1 MKKVIKNWIH
11 IPGIHCGST
20 ALRDVVAY
28 YRYSLSE
35 AMCFGLGGG
44 LGFFYTKGENLSPSR
59 IIHLRGPGMEPNFFS
74 LIDKPTSWK
83 YESDEDK
90 AFQVLKDWIDRDVPV
105 LIQTDIYYLDYY
117 KSSTYFPGHIVSVW
131 GYDDETERV
140 FLGDTG
146 FEGLQAVPYDD
157 FKKGRVSKA
166 PPFPLNNNWF
176 EVNLKKPIPPL
187 SEIIPEAIH
196 RNARFMIEG
205 TRSARGESSVKMIK
219 LWAEEL
225 PTWADAPDW
234 RWCVRFAYQVIERR
248 GTGGGGFR
256 WIYRDFLREAEKIV
270 PALKGFKLSEKM
282 DLIGRKWS
290 ELSMILK
297 QISESERDEDL
308 FRKAAGRA
316 RDLGEIEEEFY
327 RTAIEVV

>member
-1 MKKVIKNWIH
+1 MKKIINNWVH
-11 IPGIHCGST
+11 IPGLHCGST
-20 ALRDVVAY
+20 ALRDVVTY
-28 YRYSLSE
+28 YGYNLSE

-44 LGFFYTKGENLSPSR
+44 LGFFYTKGENLNPSR

-83 YESDEDK
+83 YESDEDR
-90 AFQVLKDWIDRDVPV
+90 AFRVLKEWIDRDVPV
-105 LIQTDIYYLDYY
+105 LVQTDIYYLDYY
-117 KSSTYFPGHIVSVW
+117 KSSTHFPGHIVSVW

-146 FEGLQAVPYDD
+146 FEGLQIVTYQD
-157 FKKGRVSKA
+157 FKKGRISKA

-176 EVNLKKPIPPL
+176 EVNLERPIPPL
-187 SEIIPEAIH
+187 SEIIPEAIR

-205 TRSARGESSVKMIK
+205 TRSPRGESGVRTIR

-225 PTWADAPDW
+225 PSWADAPDW
-234 RWCVRFAYQVIERR
+234 KWCVRFAYQVIEKR

-256 WIYRDFLREAEKIV
+256 WIYRDFLREAEEII
-270 PALKGFKLSEKM
+270 PALREFRLSERM

-290 ELSMILK
+290 EMSMLLK
-297 QISESERDEDL
+297 QISEGKGDEGL
-308 FRKAAGRA
+308 FRKAAWMA

>member
-1 MKKVIKNWIH
+1 MKKIINNWVH
-11 IPGIHCGST
+11 IPGLHCGST
-20 ALRDVVAY
+20 ALRDVVTY
-28 YRYSLSE
+28 YGYNLSE

-44 LGFFYTKGENLSPSR
+44 LGFFYTKGENLNPSR

-83 YESDEDK
+83 YESDEDR
-90 AFQVLKDWIDRDVPV
+90 AFRVLKEWIDRDVPV
-105 LIQTDIYYLDYY
+105 LVQTDIYYLDYY
-117 KSSTYFPGHIVSVW
+117 KSSTHFPGHIVSAW

-146 FEGLQAVPYDD
+146 FEGLQIVTYQD
-157 FKKGRVSKA
+157 FKKGRISKA

-176 EVNLKKPIPPL
+176 EVNLERPIPPL
-187 SEIIPEAIH
+187 SEIIPEAIR

-205 TRSARGESSVKMIK
+205 TRSPRGESGVRTIR

-225 PTWADAPDW
+225 PSWADAPDW
-234 RWCVRFAYQVIERR
+234 KWCVRFAYQVIEKR

-256 WIYRDFLREAEKIV
+256 WIYRDFLREAEEII
-270 PALKGFKLSEKM
+270 PALREFRLSERM

-290 ELSMILK
+290 EMSMLLK
-297 QISESERDEDL
+297 QISEGERDEDL
-308 FRKAAGRA
+308 FRKAAGMA

-327 RTAIEVV
+327 RTAIEFV